1 MPERGATDIT
11 RMIDERGLGGMQIL
25 VVGLCGLVALF
36 DGMDLQS
43 IGLAAPLM
51 AGALHVAPQA
61 FGAVFSAALAGLTL
75 GALALGPLADRLGRK
90 SVLIAATLCFGI
102 FSLCTAFADDLGV
115 LLVYR
120 FLTGVGLGGAMPAF
134 ISLASEYVPHRLRA
148 GAVSLMWA
156 GFPLGGVVGGLLASR
171 LIPAFGWRSVFFAG
185 GVPPLLLAVVLVPVL
200 PESLGYLI
208 ASDAP
213 PARVARTLRRVFGD
227 VATTRDARFV
237 VTAAKHSRAR
247 LGDLFVSGR
256 ALGTVLLWIAFFF
269 AFLILVTNS
278 AWSPTLLG
286 LAGVP
291 IASSAIAMAVFNFG
305 SLFGTGAAGWL
316 LARLGTVA
324 VLPVSIA
331 VSALAYALVG
341 LSAPSMVGDSR
352 LRGIVRGFRRLR
364 QLGPDRLG
372 RHPLSDRGAGDRRW
386 MGDGRRPL
394 RFIRRTAGGGR
405 SGGGP
410 LAGLGGV
417 LHGWRARGDRS
428 ACRPGAWRAR
438 ARAERD
444 DARRRESNSIGGRR
458 RLKWLN

>member
-200 PESLGYLI
+200 PKSLGYLI

-341 LSAPSMVGDSR
+341 LSAPSMVGIPVFEGLFGVFAGCASSALIALAAILYPTEVR
-352 LRGIVRGFRRLR
+352 ATGVGWAMAAGRCGSFVGPLVVGGLVGAHWPVSAVYSMVGALVVIGALAALALGVRERGRNAMTQGDARAI
-364 QLGPDRLG
+364 P
-372 RHPLSDRGAGDRRW
+372 SAG
-386 MGDGRRPL
+386 GDG
-394 RFIRRTAGGGR
+394 
-405 SGGGP
+405 
-410 LAGLGGV
+410 
-417 LHGWRARGDRS
+417 
-428 ACRPGAWRAR
+428 
-438 ARAERD
+438 
-444 DARRRESNSIGGRR
+444 
-458 RLKWLN
+458 